1 MILIH
6 KIQIQIGVLF
16 LTTLLSSPLFAQT
29 YNVSAKNSKM
39 EVLGTSNIHDWE
51 ITAEQQKGNIVL
63 EMDNGTLKAIKDID
77 FTVIAES
84 LKSGKGAMD
93 KNTYKALNTDKY
105 KEICYKL
112 EKVNSIQSSS
122 DNNYKVDTKGY
133 LTISGTKKPVN
144 ITFDLK
150 LKENSVILSGNTLIK
165 MSNFN
170 IDAPTAMFGT
180 ITTGDQLTIKYN
192 TVFTK

>member
-1 MILIH
+1 
-6 KIQIQIGVLF
+6 
-16 LTTLLSSPLFAQT
+16 
-29 YNVSAKNSKM
+29 
-39 EVLGTSNIHDWE
+39 
-51 ITAEQQKGNIVL
+51 
-63 EMDNGTLKAIKDID
+63 MDTR
-77 FTVIAES
+77 
-84 LKSGKGAMD
+84 
-93 KNTYKALNTDKY
+93 
-105 KEICYKL
+105 
-112 EKVNSIQSSS
+112 
-122 DNNYKVDTKGY
+122 GY

>member
-63 EMDNGTLKAIKDID
+63 EMDNGTLKAINDLN

-112 EKVNSIQSSS
+112 EKVNSIQNSS

-150 LKENSVILSGNTLIK
+150 LKDNSIILSGNTLIK